1 MQRSMASGGL
11 IGLVFLFFA
20 MVSYLT
26 GARLYFLFN
35 LVLGVLA
42 IVLWATSSRETFGTL
57 MGHRATRYGANA
69 VVYSLGFVGLLVAI
83 NYILALHHRRFDL
96 TSERVFS
103 LSPQS
108 VKVVGTLKQ
117 PLKLYGFF
125 QGGRDSQAEALYESY
140 TYAAPKITFQ
150 LIDPE
155 RTSS

>member
-1 MQRSMASGGL
+1 MQRSMASAGL

-20 MVSYLT
+20 LVSYLT

-42 IVLWATSSRETFGTL
+42 IVLWATSSRETLGTL

-69 VVYSLGFVGLLVAI
+69 LVYSVAFVALLIAI

-108 VKVVGTLKQ
+108 VKVVSTLKQ

-125 QGGRDSQAEALYESY
+125 QGGRDPQGEALFESY
-140 TYAAPKITFQ
+140 SYSSPRIAFQ

-155 RTSS
+155 KNPE